1 MDEHQLKFGKALS
14 DLKDNAAFHLRCMW
28 RPRFWERA
36 EEDPLSPLCVG
47 YFMVSCN
54 FTGMLCYVGKFDED
68 HVVVTEEWY
77 GENPD
82 KVNDE
87 AEWRANAIGSLT
99 RVVYASKE
107 DEEIG
112 GHFVPGMC
120 CDLVESDTETEHNWW
135 LETPEHR
142 WDDGALYTE
151 AEFIDWYGVCTRAR
165 AKWDEATREYRWVGG
180 EPYTLQDCKVKYG
193 WDFAEKWNEADKGAP
208 WGLIDWEAAVRERA
222 GLPDDGSE
230 SGGTGDGIVEVGHD
244 GVLDAERQAYEE
256 ALDKLRSELAAG
268 VDGAVVTWNNPVTGR
283 RMAMV

>member
-1 MDEHQLKFGKALS
+1 MATQFTPALPGSNNGTASTVGRKVDQYDRGYDRGSGCHEAPDHETATLASKGQLTRHGYHGDGFVVEDGDVSAGNSSDDEEEFSGDESEEDEEEFSGDESEEDEKDAAQDEEDGVAEECGAEYAERLACSAAVADAIAAEEALDEHQLKFGKALS

-54 FTGMLCYVGKFDED
+54 FTGMLCYVGKFGED

-112 GHFVPGMC
+112 GHFVPCEG
-120 CDLVESDTETEHNWW
+120 CDLVETDS
-135 LETPEHR
+135 
-142 WDDGALYTE
+142 
-151 AEFIDWYGVCTRAR
+151 
-165 AKWDEATREYRWVGG
+165 
-180 EPYTLQDCKVKYG
+180 
-193 WDFAEKWNEADKGAP
+193 
-208 WGLIDWEAAVRERA
+208 
-222 GLPDDGSE
+222 
-230 SGGTGDGIVEVGHD
+230 
-244 GVLDAERQAYEE
+244 EE
-256 ALDKLRSELAAG
+256 AGSSAEAGGAKAA
-268 VDGAVVTWNNPVTGR
+268 AE
-283 RMAMV
+283 